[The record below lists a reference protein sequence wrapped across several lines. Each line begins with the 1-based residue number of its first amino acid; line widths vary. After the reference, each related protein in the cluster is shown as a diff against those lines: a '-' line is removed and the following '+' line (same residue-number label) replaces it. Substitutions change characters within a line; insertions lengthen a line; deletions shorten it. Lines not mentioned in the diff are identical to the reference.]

1 MNTTLAPRSLSAGSP
16 WFLLA
21 VPSRARLPS
30 SCPRSH
36 LLPPVALQLLT
47 LDFQVS
53 FLANLSRTKIIFRQA
68 GVHPSMTEEDLWDLE
83 GPVRLS
89 GHF

>member
-1 MNTTLAPRSLSAGSP
+1 MNTTIAPRSLSAGSP
-16 WFLLA
+16 WFPLA

-30 SCPRSH
+30 SCHQSH
-36 LLPPVALQLLT
+36 LLPPAALRLLT

-68 GVHPSMTEEDLWDLE
+68 GVLPSVPEEDLWDLE

-89 GHF
+89 RHF